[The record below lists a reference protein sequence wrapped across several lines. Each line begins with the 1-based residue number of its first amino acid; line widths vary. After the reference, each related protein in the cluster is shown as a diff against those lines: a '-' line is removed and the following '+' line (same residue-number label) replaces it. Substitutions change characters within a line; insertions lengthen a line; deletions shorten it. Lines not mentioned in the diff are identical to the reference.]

1 VSTHLEEPAFDPI
14 AVVRRRFWSLLLP
27 LVAGGIVGVL
37 LVLLLP
43 REYVA
48 SATLAVTTPN
58 VTGDLAK
65 VTPQD
70 FQERIRALSQ
80 ELLSRPVIEQVARE
94 EGLLDGRNVDDVV
107 ASMRGRTTV
116 ALPVKTLAAGREP
129 DTFIVSYAG
138 PTADEAQRVTNRLLN
153 VFIARDSSQRES
165 RAKETS
171 GFLGDQLRESERRMD
186 EAEIRLRKLK
196 ESHTGVLPEQ
206 ALANLQAMSDVRQR
220 ADSNAD
226 ALRGERDRL
235 STLELQIDQMRR
247 DMPTDTRTDDEIKA
261 DDRVVTLERQLAAAQ
276 RQYTARHP
284 EIQRIEVELNTA
296 RSEQVEARAQGA
308 QARTAP
314 RKADQTLQQLTA
326 ERDRVKGR
334 IRELQTVGARL
345 PEELATYQARVDQA
359 PIIEQQLQPLEQ
371 AYELEKAQHQ
381 RLVER
386 YQAALI
392 AESLETRRAGGQFA
406 ILYPAPLPG
415 MPSRPNVPRVLAF
428 SLLAGAVLGG
438 VLAFLR
444 ESLDKTVHD
453 ARTLQL
459 DFDQAV
465 LAEIPNV
472 RRKRA

>member
-1 VSTHLEEPAFDPI
+1 VSTHHDEPAFDPI
-14 AVVRRRFWSLLLP
+14 AVVRRRFWSLVLP
-27 LVAGGIVGVL
+27 LVAGGIIGVL

-48 SATLAVTTPN
+48 SATLAATTPN
-58 VTGDLAK
+58 VTGELAK
-65 VTPQD
+65 VSPQD

-80 ELLSRPVIEQVARE
+80 ELLSRQVIEQVARE
-94 EGLLDGRNVDDVV
+94 EGLLNGRDAEEVI
-107 ASMRGRTTV
+107 AGIRGRTTV
-116 ALPVKTLAAGREP
+116 SLPVKTLAAGREP

-138 PTADEAQRVTNRLLN
+138 PTASEAQRVINRLLK
-153 VFIARDSSQRES
+153 VFSERDSSQRES

-171 GFLGDQLRESERRMD
+171 SFLGDQLRESERRMD

-226 ALRGERDRL
+226 ALRTERDRL
-235 STLELQIDQMRR
+235 STLELQIDQTRR
-247 DMPTDTRTDDEIKA
+247 EMPTDTRTDEEMKA

-284 EIQRIEVELNTA
+284 EIQRIESELTTA
-296 RSEQVEARAQGA
+296 RSEQVDARAQGA
-308 QARTAP
+308 KARTAP

-326 ERDRVKGR
+326 ERDRLKSR
-334 IRELQTVGARL
+334 IRELQSVEARL
-345 PEELATYQARVDQA
+345 PQELATYQARVDQA
-359 PIIEQQLQPLEQ
+359 PIVEQQLAPLEQ

-386 YQAALI
+386 YQAALL

-406 ILYPAPLPG
+406 ILYPAPLPE

-438 VLAFLR
+438 VLAFTR